1 MSRIGLYGEINF
13 TSIVW
18 GYCNARCTIGHRDA
32 FNAAAATGLRSP
44 IIDTR
49 RGYYVK
55 AWGLFQASVGLA
67 RAGTG
72 SYKLTC
78 NPTRPEPGE

>member
-1 MSRIGLYGEINF
+1 
-13 TSIVW
+13 
-18 GYCNARCTIGHRDA
+18 
-32 FNAAAATGLRSP
+32 
-44 IIDTR
+44 
-49 RGYYVK
+49 
-55 AWGLFQASVGLA
+55 VGLA